1 VNLGSQPKPGIQ
13 DIEDAKNATQ
23 PRCLVPDGLQVEIVL
38 GIDPG
43 TVVLGY
49 GALILAADGPRFL
62 TAGVVKANPRWPIAR
77 RLGHM
82 LQGLEEVYALTRP
95 SFVAVETAF
104 THRNPKTAIRLGEA
118 RGVAIASAYQFG
130 AEVHEVS
137 PSEAKKCVTGNGL
150 AAKEQVAAV
159 LPKLLRLAELDV
171 PIDATDAL
179 ALAFAFIRRRELAR
193 LTR

>member
-1 VNLGSQPKPGIQ
+1 M
-13 DIEDAKNATQ
+13 
-23 PRCLVPDGLQVEIVL
+23 PDGLQVEIVL

-49 GALILAADGPRFL
+49 GALVLAPDGPRFL
-62 TAGVVKANPRWPIAR
+62 TAGVLKANPRWPIAR
-77 RLGHM
+77 RLGHI
-82 LQGLEEVYALTRP
+82 LRGLEDVYALTRP
-95 SFVAVETAF
+95 SFVVIEQAF
-104 THRNPKTAIRLGEA
+104 TYKNPKTAIRLGEA
-118 RGVAIASAYQFG
+118 RGVAIASAFVYG
-130 AEVHEVS
+130 AEVHEVT

-179 ALAFAFIRRRELAR
+179 ALAFAYIRRRELAR
-193 LTR
+193 LMR

>member
-1 VNLGSQPKPGIQ
+1 V
-13 DIEDAKNATQ
+13 AKATK
-23 PRCLVPDGLQVEIVL
+23 PRCLVPEGLQVDIVL

-49 GALILAADGPRFL
+49 GALVLAPGGPRFL
-62 TAGVVKANPRWPIAR
+62 TAGVLKANARWPIAR

-82 LQGLEEVYALTRP
+82 LQGLGELYALTRP
-95 SFVAVETAF
+95 SIVAVEQAF

-118 RGVAIASAYQFG
+118 RGLAIASAFNFG
-130 AEVHEVS
+130 AEIHEIS
-137 PSEAKKCVTGNGL
+137 PSEAKKCITGNGQ

-159 LPKLLRLAELDV
+159 MPQLLGMQELDV

-179 ALAFAFIRRRELAR
+179 ALAFACIRRRELQR

>member
-1 VNLGSQPKPGIQ
+1 MDTPSQPKPGIDPAQ
-13 DIEDAKNATQ
+13 DAAKATA

-49 GALILAADGPRFL
+49 GALVLAPDGPRFL
-62 TAGVVKANPRWPIAR
+62 TAGVLKANARWTIER

-82 LQGLEEVYALTRP
+82 LAGLQDLYHLTRP
-95 SFVAVETAF
+95 SFVAIEQAF
-104 THRNPKTAIRLGEA
+104 THQNPRTAIRLGEA
-118 RGVAIASAYQFG
+118 RGLAIASSYNYG

-159 LPKLLRLAELDV
+159 LPKLLKMDGLDLE
-171 PIDATDAL
+171 IDATDAL
-179 ALAFAFIRRRELAR
+179 ALAFAYVRRRELAR